1 MDTNFLKLTWK
12 VNIPEWLKNDNN
24 YSIALQWSIT
34 NCNISSNQDWT
45 FTNTYSFRP
54 IHCLIH
60 DELGETIKAKD
71 IRSNSERL
79 RAYLFRKYNNDHR
92 LLEKYNTFD
101 EFYDSWFS
109 IMYKDLGN
117 MSNHIDFICNLL

>member
-1 MDTNFLKLTWK
+1 MNTYYLKFSGK
-12 VNIPEWLKNDNN
+12 VNIPEPMKNDEN
-24 YSIALQWSIT
+24 YRIGIDWSIYNT
-34 NCNISSNQDWT
+34 NVSSNQDGT
-45 FTNTYSFRP
+45 DTVTYSIRP
-54 IHCLIH
+54 VQCIIH
-60 DELGETIKAKD
+60 DTLGETIKAKD

-109 IMYKDLGN
+109 MMYKDLGN
-117 MSNHIDFICNLL
+117 MSNHINFICNLL

>member
-92 LLEKYNTFD
+92 LLEKYNTFSIVLVFFTCTPHD
-101 EFYDSWFS
+101 DLILESSTYLYD
-109 IMYKDLGN
+109 
-117 MSNHIDFICNLL
+117 NL